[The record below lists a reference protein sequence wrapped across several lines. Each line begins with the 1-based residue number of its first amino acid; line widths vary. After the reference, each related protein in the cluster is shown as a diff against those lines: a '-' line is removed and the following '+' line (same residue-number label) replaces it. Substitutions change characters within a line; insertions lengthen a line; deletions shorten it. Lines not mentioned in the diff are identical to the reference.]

1 MSRQLRAL
9 FSLGFLIAGIGCFDG
24 VWQTRRT
31 DPDEGPPAELVIRN
45 ETRERREFGRQV
57 RALLESKQYDSLDH
71 IARRLR
77 QERTRWPNGSW
88 KLRSYYVEGFDGPV
102 LKTGESQWKTFL
114 AQIREWTAARPSS
127 VTAQVALGH
136 ALIEYAWHARGGG
149 WAHEVTDAGHQ
160 LLHERLDQAGSVLQ
174 AAARLPEFCPAT
186 ADALLR
192 VALADHD
199 RSRERYDSLFNAAV
213 AGEPSYEAYYERKAY
228 YLLPRWHGREGEW
241 QHWAD
246 QVADRIGGQEGD
258 AMYAR
263 IVWLL
268 AEYHDTDMFKDGG
281 VSWER
286 TSRGYQYLT
295 RTYPNSLE
303 LQSQYALLATWV
315 EDRSHARAMFERIG
329 PRVEPTVWSSR
340 DGFVQWRDWAMQ

>member
-1 MSRQLRAL
+1 M
-9 FSLGFLIAGIGCFDG
+9 
-24 VWQTRRT
+24 
-31 DPDEGPPAELVIRN
+31 DPDEGAPAELVIRN

-57 RALLESKQYDSLDH
+57 RALLVAKQYDSLEH

-88 KLRSYYVEGFDGPV
+88 KLRSYYDEAFDGPV
-102 LKTGESQWKTFL
+102 VKTSESEWKMFL
-114 AQIREWTAARPSS
+114 EQLREWIAVRPTS
-127 VTAQVALGH
+127 VTAHVALAH
-136 ALIEYAWHARGGG
+136 AVIEYGWHARGRGY
-149 WAHEVTDAGHQ
+149 AHEVTEAAHR
-160 LLHERLDQAGSVLQ
+160 LLHERLEQADSVLQ
-174 AAARLPEFCPAT
+174 AAARLKEFCPAT
-186 ADALLR
+186 AATRLR

-199 RSRERYDSLFNAAV
+199 WSRERYDSLFEAAV
-213 AGEPSYEAYYERKAY
+213 AAEPSYEQYYERKAY

-241 QHWAD
+241 QRWAE
-246 QVADRIGGQEGD
+246 QVADRIGGEEGD

-268 AEYHDTDMFKDGG
+268 VEYQGTDMFEDDG

-303 LQSQYALLATWV
+303 LQSQYALLATWT
-315 EDRSHARAMFERIG
+315 EDRDHARAMFERIG
-329 PRVEPTVWSSR
+329 PRVEPTVWPSR